1 MGHETVGA
9 VVSAGPDAT
18 GLRPGG
24 NYLVYPWIGCGN
36 CPSCQAGQEN
46 HCMAPAC
53 LGVHRAGGYADHV
66 LVPHSRYLIDIGDL
80 DPAQI
85 APYACSGL
93 TTYAALKKIGEQ
105 TYRQHPVV
113 IFGAGGLGLMCLT
126 LIKALG
132 GAGAIV
138 VDIDPAKRQA
148 ALEAGALAAIDGAAP
163 DAAQQIIKAAGGK
176 PAQAAIDLVGAPATT
191 SLAFDFLTKGG
202 KLIIVG
208 LFGGGSTWPIA
219 LIPMKALSII
229 GSYVG
234 NLAELK
240 ELMELV
246 RAGRSRPCR
255 CTATRWTR
263 PTACWPRCGPARW
276 WAARCSRRLERQ
288 RLPRPGERT
297 WRRGA
302 SRIDRRRAERRRRM
316 PYHRHRRLRPNDSS
330 NPGPAMTDRQ
340 LTILAALN
348 LMVAVGAGAF
358 GAHGLKRIVS
368 PELLAVWQTGVLYHL
383 IHALG
388 ILAVALLGAR
398 YGSPLLSAAGLV
410 MFAGI
415 VLFPAACICS
425 R

>member
-1 MGHETVGA
+1 MKCYCVVDFRAPLQEMDQPTPVPQGAQVLLKVRAAGVCHSDIHLWEGGYDLGQGRTLSLKERGVTLPLTMGHETVGA
-9 VVSAGPDAT
+9 MVSAGPDAT

-66 LVPHSRYLIDIGDL
+66 LVPHSRYLIDIGNL

-85 APYACSGL
+85 APYACSSL

-148 ALEAGALAAIDGAAP
+148 ALEAGALAAVDGAAP

-246 RAGRSRPCR
+246 RAGKVPPMPVHRYALDQADSVLASLRAGKVVGR
-255 CTATRWTR
+255 AVLTTA
-263 PTACWPRCGPARW
+263 
-276 WAARCSRRLERQ
+276 
-288 RLPRPGERT
+288 
-297 WRRGA
+297 
-302 SRIDRRRAERRRRM
+302 
-316 PYHRHRRLRPNDSS
+316 
-330 NPGPAMTDRQ
+330 
-340 LTILAALN
+340 
-348 LMVAVGAGAF
+348 
-358 GAHGLKRIVS
+358 
-368 PELLAVWQTGVLYHL
+368 
-383 IHALG
+383 
-388 ILAVALLGAR
+388 
-398 YGSPLLSAAGLV
+398 
-410 MFAGI
+410 
-415 VLFPAACICS
+415 
-425 R
+425 

>member
-138 VDIDPAKRQA
+138 VDIDRQA
-148 ALEAGALAAIDGAAP
+148 PGGAGGRRAGGHRRRGPGRGAA
-163 DAAQQIIKAAGGK
+163 DHQAAGGK
-176 PAQAAIDLVGAPATT
+176 QAAIDLVGAPATT

-246 RAGRSRPCR
+246 RAGKVPPMPVHRYALDQADSVLASLRAGKVVGR
-255 CTATRWTR
+255 AVLTTA
-263 PTACWPRCGPARW
+263 
-276 WAARCSRRLERQ
+276 
-288 RLPRPGERT
+288 
-297 WRRGA
+297 
-302 SRIDRRRAERRRRM
+302 
-316 PYHRHRRLRPNDSS
+316 
-330 NPGPAMTDRQ
+330 
-340 LTILAALN
+340 
-348 LMVAVGAGAF
+348 
-358 GAHGLKRIVS
+358 
-368 PELLAVWQTGVLYHL
+368 
-383 IHALG
+383 
-388 ILAVALLGAR
+388 
-398 YGSPLLSAAGLV
+398 
-410 MFAGI
+410 
-415 VLFPAACICS
+415 
-425 R
+425 

>member
-1 MGHETVGA
+1 MKCYCVVDFRAPLQEMDQPTPVPQGAQVLLKVRAAGVCHSDIHLWEGGYDLGQGRTLSLKERGVTLPLTMGHETVGA

-138 VDIDPAKRQA
+138 VDIDPPSARRRWRQA
-148 ALEAGALAAIDGAAP
+148 RWRPSTARPRTRRSRSSRPPAASRRRP
-163 DAAQQIIKAAGGK
+163 
-176 PAQAAIDLVGAPATT
+176 P
-191 SLAFDFLTKGG
+191 
-202 KLIIVG
+202 
-208 LFGGGSTWPIA
+208 STWWA
-219 LIPMKALSII
+219 
-229 GSYVG
+229 
-234 NLAELK
+234 
-240 ELMELV
+240 
-246 RAGRSRPCR
+246 RPPPL
-255 CTATRWTR
+255 RWPST
-263 PTACWPRCGPARW
+263 
-276 WAARCSRRLERQ
+276 S
-288 RLPRPGERT
+288 
-297 WRRGA
+297 
-302 SRIDRRRAERRRRM
+302 
-316 PYHRHRRLRPNDSS
+316 
-330 NPGPAMTDRQ
+330 
-340 LTILAALN
+340 
-348 LMVAVGAGAF
+348 
-358 GAHGLKRIVS
+358 
-368 PELLAVWQTGVLYHL
+368 
-383 IHALG
+383 
-388 ILAVALLGAR
+388 
-398 YGSPLLSAAGLV
+398 
-410 MFAGI
+410 
-415 VLFPAACICS
+415 
-425 R
+425 

>member
-1 MGHETVGA
+1 MKCYCVVDFRARCRKWISPRPCRKARRCCSRSVPPASATATSISGKAATTWVRAHAVAQERGVTLPLTMGHETVGA
-9 VVSAGPDAT
+9 VVSAGPS
-18 GLRPGG
+18 GRLRPGG

-163 DAAQQIIKAAGGK
+163 DAAQQIIRPPAASRRR
-176 PAQAAIDLVGAPATT
+176 PP
-191 SLAFDFLTKGG
+191 
-202 KLIIVG
+202 
-208 LFGGGSTWPIA
+208 STWWA
-219 LIPMKALSII
+219 
-229 GSYVG
+229 
-234 NLAELK
+234 
-240 ELMELV
+240 
-246 RAGRSRPCR
+246 RPPPL
-255 CTATRWTR
+255 RWPST
-263 PTACWPRCGPARW
+263 
-276 WAARCSRRLERQ
+276 S
-288 RLPRPGERT
+288 
-297 WRRGA
+297 
-302 SRIDRRRAERRRRM
+302 
-316 PYHRHRRLRPNDSS
+316 
-330 NPGPAMTDRQ
+330 
-340 LTILAALN
+340 
-348 LMVAVGAGAF
+348 
-358 GAHGLKRIVS
+358 
-368 PELLAVWQTGVLYHL
+368 
-383 IHALG
+383 
-388 ILAVALLGAR
+388 
-398 YGSPLLSAAGLV
+398 
-410 MFAGI
+410 
-415 VLFPAACICS
+415 
-425 R
+425 

>member
-1 MGHETVGA
+1 MKCYCVVDFRAPLQEMDQPTPVPQGAQVLLKVRAAGVCHSDIHLWEGGYDLGQGRTLSLKERGVTLPLTMGHETVGA

-163 DAAQQIIKAAGGK
+163 DAAQQIIRPPAASRRR
-176 PAQAAIDLVGAPATT
+176 PP
-191 SLAFDFLTKGG
+191 
-202 KLIIVG
+202 
-208 LFGGGSTWPIA
+208 STWWA
-219 LIPMKALSII
+219 
-229 GSYVG
+229 
-234 NLAELK
+234 
-240 ELMELV
+240 
-246 RAGRSRPCR
+246 RPPPL
-255 CTATRWTR
+255 RWPST
-263 PTACWPRCGPARW
+263 
-276 WAARCSRRLERQ
+276 S
-288 RLPRPGERT
+288 
-297 WRRGA
+297 
-302 SRIDRRRAERRRRM
+302 
-316 PYHRHRRLRPNDSS
+316 
-330 NPGPAMTDRQ
+330 
-340 LTILAALN
+340 
-348 LMVAVGAGAF
+348 
-358 GAHGLKRIVS
+358 
-368 PELLAVWQTGVLYHL
+368 
-383 IHALG
+383 
-388 ILAVALLGAR
+388 
-398 YGSPLLSAAGLV
+398 
-410 MFAGI
+410 
-415 VLFPAACICS
+415 
-425 R
+425 